1 MEPIQIK
8 LPSEKSENKYFHYVP
23 IEETIKRLYVDKSLE
38 GNILYK
44 KGIRDNKEV
53 LRDFSDGS
61 IYLQNKQIQENPEAI
76 ILMGFQDAFETVNPL
91 GAAKVKHKVI
101 GIYINFLNL
110 PEYLRSHI
118 NTIKLIGL
126 VKEKDFNHDVVC
138 GKIVEGLKRL
148 QSCGIKINTDKIV
161 KAVLLFMTG
170 DNLGSHSL
178 GGFTENFSRAEYFC
192 RYCLVSRELF
202 EAQNG
207 EFGDYDLRTVD
218 SYKAAVKKIEDDNL
232 EMYQGVKFD
241 SAFNQL
247 PDFHVCNPGLP
258 PCWGHDG
265 FEGVIAYDLKLY
277 VDYFIKKGWL
287 SLKALNSRI
296 EKFPYSVEDRKDK
309 PCKISATSKKIA
321 CGACQVWQFLR
332 LFPVMISDKIK
343 DFDDKVWYLVILLS
357 EITEIICAPEIH
369 ESYLPYLQGIIN
381 EYLSLRVNKFPKNKL
396 RPKHHY
402 VHHYPYLIRQFG
414 PLMKV
419 WSLRF
424 ESKHTYFKRV
434 TRTLHNFIN
443 LTKSLAVKH
452 ELLMSYLRLGAD
464 LRLDVQIDGSG
475 EFHSHIY
482 CKEIMQALKAAN
494 LPTYIQKCNSVV
506 IKGTFFKEG
515 NVVVFSQSTYQTD
528 LAMGKI
534 E

>member
-61 IYLQNKQIQENPEAI
+61 IYLQNKQIQENLEAI
-76 ILMGFQDAFETVNPL
+76 IVMGFQDAFETVNPL

-110 PEYLRSHI
+110 PKYLRSHI

-126 VKEKDFNHDVVC
+126 VKEKDFNHDIVY
-138 GKIVEGLKRL
+138 GKIVENLKRL
-148 QSCGIKINTDKIV
+148 HSCGIKINTDKIV
-161 KAVLLFMTG
+161 KAVLVFMTG

-218 SYKAAVKKIEDDNL
+218 SYKAAVKQIEDDNL

-296 EKFPYSVEDRKDK
+296 EKFPYSVEDRY
-309 PCKISATSKKIA
+309 TERNRL
-321 CGACQVWQFLR
+321 WFLC
-332 LFPVMISDKIK
+332 
-343 DFDDKVWYLVILLS
+343 
-357 EITEIICAPEIH
+357 T
-369 ESYLPYLQGIIN
+369 
-381 EYLSLRVNKFPKNKL
+381 
-396 RPKHHY
+396 
-402 VHHYPYLIRQFG
+402 
-414 PLMKV
+414 
-419 WSLRF
+419 
-424 ESKHTYFKRV
+424 
-434 TRTLHNFIN
+434 
-443 LTKSLAVKH
+443 
-452 ELLMSYLRLGAD
+452 
-464 LRLDVQIDGSG
+464 
-475 EFHSHIY
+475 
-482 CKEIMQALKAAN
+482 
-494 LPTYIQKCNSVV
+494 
-506 IKGTFFKEG
+506 
-515 NVVVFSQSTYQTD
+515 
-528 LAMGKI
+528 
-534 E
+534 